1 MFVGGWCQLIIYW
14 IITSPP
20 PPRVT
25 TRRITQCKFFY
36 TGSKRVIKS
45 QAKKKIKKM
54 AHTSG
59 NNTVQKR
66 KAQSSENSQ
75 SQYLCYTCLQ
85 LTDAADLMSITVPQF
100 PPLMSVTVFQF
111 PPLMSVTV
119 LWLIPLMNTTVL

>member
-1 MFVGGWCQLIIYW
+1 
-14 IITSPP
+14 
-20 PPRVT
+20 
-25 TRRITQCKFFY
+25 
-36 TGSKRVIKS
+36 
-45 QAKKKIKKM
+45 M